1 MLQCFYHTQYTSYTI
16 LYNQVG
22 RYMIKNKNVSLNF
35 AVNGQDSSTMFMYVS
50 ALVINFFISVPSR
63 VSIFPWKCTIVF
75 KYYIGGISIA
85 NTAWCLL
92 MLHHWNTEI
101 PKLFRWSRDVES
113 NRVKKM
119 MRGPHNISSAA
130 ISTAHFKDSTYL
142 YLHNRTYE
150 SV

>member
-1 MLQCFYHTQYTSYTI
+1 MVRT
-16 LYNQVG
+16 
-22 RYMIKNKNVSLNF
+22 
-35 AVNGQDSSTMFMYVS
+35 A
-50 ALVINFFISVPSR
+50 ALCLCMCLHLLLTFLLVPSR

-150 SV
+150 SVLGKGLFFWGKGFRIVRFWKIYLSM